1 MRVTRMEK
9 ISGKNGS
16 RKMRHLLIM
25 LCIGCVAFAAQGQN
39 NTDTLRGEITF
50 VTSQSVYV
58 KFPSTA
64 GIAPGDTL
72 FIQEGGSMIP
82 ALIVK
87 NTSST
92 SAVTSQITQR
102 IFEKGTQLITQPK
115 KPAPVIQEP
124 PVSIVTPETPSTV
137 QIPMESEEP
146 DEGGEPKP
154 TKPKELIKGR
164 ISAAAYLSYA
174 DRENANRQRM
184 RYTMTFNMRNIADS
198 RFSFDAYVSFR
209 HTLREWQEVRDNF
222 MQAFKIYSFNVQYAS
237 PKGTAVAIGRHINP
251 YMSNIGAM
259 DGIQVDHAWKRFIAG
274 AFAGSRPDYTDYS
287 FNAKLPQFG
296 AYAGHKLETRNGQVQ
311 STIAIAEQRNHGNT
325 DRRFMYVQHTNSALK
340 RINIFTSVEF
350 DLYTMRDSVPVN
362 TFDMT
367 SVYASLRYRVSDK
380 LSLFGSYDARKNI
393 IYYETYK
400 NFIDQLLED
409 ETRQGLRFS
418 FNYRPIKKVTIG
430 SSAGYRFQKDVPR
443 ASINLHNYITI
454 SQVPGLRTSATL
466 SAIWLQSPYLDG
478 IIYGIRTGRDFL
490 KGKLYSEIEFRM
502 VSYNYTNIENPLD
515 SKIAALQ
522 LTYRLTRKLS
532 LSFQYEGEFQTTT
545 KYHRIYTNLIQRF

>member
-1 MRVTRMEK
+1 MRVIRMEK
-9 ISGKNGS
+9 ISGYDGAK
-16 RKMRHLLIM
+16 KMRHLLIIVYT
-25 LCIGCVAFAAQGQN
+25 CCVAIAVQAQDSA
-39 NTDTLRGEITF
+39 DTLHGVVTF

-58 KFPSTA
+58 KFQSTA
-64 GIAPGDTL
+64 GIAAGDTL
-72 FIQEGGSMIP
+72 FIQEDGNMIP

-92 SAVTSQITQR
+92 SCVTMPIAQR
-102 IFEKGTQLITQPK
+102 VFEKGIPLITRPK
-115 KPAPVIQEP
+115 TPEPVIPEAP
-124 PVSIVTPETPSTV
+124 TSVITPETPAIV
-137 QIPMESEEP
+137 QTPTDTELDESAES
-146 DEGGEPKP
+146 KP
-154 TKPKELIKGR
+154 SAPKEKLKGR
-164 ISAAAYLSYA
+164 ITAASYLNYA

-209 HTLREWQEVRDNF
+209 HTLNEWQEVRDNF
-222 MQAFKIYSFNVQYAS
+222 MRAFKIYSFNVQYAS
-237 PKGTAVAIGRHINP
+237 PGGTAVAVGRRINP
-251 YMSNIGAM
+251 YMSNIGAL
-259 DGIQVDHAWKRFIAG
+259 DGIQVDHAWRRFIAG
-274 AFAGSRPDYTDYS
+274 AFAGSRPDYTDYN

-296 AYAGHKLETRNGQVQ
+296 AYAGHKLETKNGLVQ
-311 STIAIAEQRNHGNT
+311 STIAIAEQRNHGHT
-325 DRRFMYVQHTNSALK
+325 DRRFMYVQHTNSAVK
-340 RINIFTSVEF
+340 RIHVFTSAEF
-350 DLYTMRDSVPVN
+350 DLYTKRDSVPVN

-367 SVYASLRYRVSDK
+367 SVYASVRYRVSDK

-443 ASINLHNYITI
+443 ASINLHKYITI

-490 KGKLYSEIEFRM
+490 KGKLYSEIEYRM

-532 LSFQYEGEFQTTT
+532 LSCQYEGEFQTSNT
-545 KYHRIYTNLIQRF
+545 YQRIYTNLIQRF